1 MFFFTVFKSFILRFF
16 RLSLLSRPWLFVRL
30 LAVRLFS

>member
-1 MFFFTVFKSFILRFF
+1 MWTVMLMFNVILYVI
-16 RLSLLSRPWLFVRL
+16 LTIDHLLSVAQVRL